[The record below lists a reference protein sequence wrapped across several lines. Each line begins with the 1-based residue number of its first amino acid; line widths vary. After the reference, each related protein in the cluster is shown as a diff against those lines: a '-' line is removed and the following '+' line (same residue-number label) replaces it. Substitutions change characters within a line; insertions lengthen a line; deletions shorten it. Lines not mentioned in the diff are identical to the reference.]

1 MMSRSQKGEEE
12 MKATIEFHLPE
23 DQESFDDA
31 VNGWKWQM
39 IVYDL
44 DQHLRTKTK
53 YAPDDV
59 SQEVYDALIELREHL
74 HQELRESALQL
85 K

>member
-1 MMSRSQKGEEE
+1 MSKSQRGGEE

-44 DQHLRTKTK
+44 DQHLRTKIK
-53 YAPDDV
+53 NAPDDMP
-59 SQEVYDALIELREHL
+59 QEVFEALIELREHL
-74 HQELRESALQL
+74 HQELRESGLQL

>member
-1 MMSRSQKGEEE
+1 MMSKNQRGEEE

-31 VNGWKWQM
+31 VNGWKWQT

-59 SQEVYDALIELREHL
+59 PQEVYDALLELREHL
-74 HQELRESALQL
+74 HQELRESGLQL

>member
-1 MMSRSQKGEEE
+1 MMSKSQRGEEE
-12 MKATIEFHLPE
+12 MKATLEFNLPE